1 MKCHAVKS
9 ELCLHCLLSSSSF
22 PGPKFDRKCTMC
34 ENTVTECDRIQ
45 IIQIST
51 LTTYIQNWNRN
62 SEIPQ
67 KVAAEFTFFFF
78 SNKKVQICQ
87 IEDRYTREIV
97 EIVWGLIFSSLF
109 LIMPLVIIKTLAC
122 GLPQSAMVF
131 SYPGGVMTKLF
142 LTCDEK

>member
-1 MKCHAVKS
+1 MS
-9 ELCLHCLLSSSSF
+9 
-22 PGPKFDRKCTMC
+22 

-78 SNKKVQICQ
+78 FFSNKKVQIDTQ
-87 IEDRYTREIV
+87 
-97 EIVWGLIFSSLF
+97 G
-109 LIMPLVIIKTLAC
+109 
-122 GLPQSAMVF
+122 
-131 SYPGGVMTKLF
+131 KL
-142 LTCDEK
+142 LK